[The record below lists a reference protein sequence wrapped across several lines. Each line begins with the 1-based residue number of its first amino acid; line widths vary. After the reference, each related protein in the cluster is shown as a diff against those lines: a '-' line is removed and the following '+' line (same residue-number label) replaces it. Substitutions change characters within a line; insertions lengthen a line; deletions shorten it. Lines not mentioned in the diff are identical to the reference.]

1 VPVLWRE
8 TSRADVVHGHGLLYL
23 SSVLGLLAARR
34 TRAVRVLTEHVGHVH
49 YDNWILD
56 RIEAAAIGSLGRL
69 AAQSADGM
77 VFLNDKVRDELA
89 VLAPAAKL
97 VCIPNG
103 VDMEC
108 YRPPAPGERE
118 RLRRAFGW
126 DEQPRVLFVGR
137 LVRKKGID
145 LVTAVATRLAD
156 RACFVVAGPGHLEP
170 SHNVEILGTLPPV
183 RIAEL
188 YRAADIFLLPSRGE
202 GFPLVVQEA
211 MASGLP
217 VVLADDP
224 SYAPY
229 LVDEGTRMAAP
240 DVQTLVHALEPLL
253 DPEMRGRA
261 GAAAA
266 GKAKA
271 DFSWTVAAEAHLRL
285 YAELKA
291 SRQ

>member
-1 VPVLWRE
+1 
-8 TSRADVVHGHGLLYL
+8 
-23 SSVLGLLAARR
+23 
-34 TRAVRVLTEHVGHVH
+34 
-49 YDNWILD
+49 
-56 RIEAAAIGSLGRL
+56 
-69 AAQSADGM
+69 
-77 VFLNDKVRDELA
+77 
-89 VLAPAAKL
+89 
-97 VCIPNG
+97 
-103 VDMEC
+103 
-108 YRPPAPGERE
+108 
-118 RLRRAFGW
+118 
-126 DEQPRVLFVGR
+126 
-137 LVRKKGID
+137 
-145 LVTAVATRLAD
+145 
-156 RACFVVAGPGHLEP
+156 
-170 SHNVEILGTLPPV
+170 
-183 RIAEL
+183 
-188 YRAADIFLLPSRGE
+188 
-202 GFPLVVQEA
+202 